1 MTFLTEALGGIY
13 GRISAY
19 SRRQED
25 AVEVD
30 AELVGEVVAARH
42 SVRIEHGY
50 ELEDELASQEHGAP
64 VLLAQQEVEE
74 AVEDVRARRLARM
87 QAVRE
92 NVDAL

>member
-50 ELEDELASQEHGAP
+50 ELEDELASEHGAP
-64 VLLAQQEVEE
+64 ILLAQQEVEE